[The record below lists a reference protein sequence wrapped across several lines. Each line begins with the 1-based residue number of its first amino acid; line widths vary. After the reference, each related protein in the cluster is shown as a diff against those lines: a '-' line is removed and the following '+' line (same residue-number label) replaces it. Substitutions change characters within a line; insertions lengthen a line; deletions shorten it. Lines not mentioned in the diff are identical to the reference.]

1 MKTKITNMTEGSPSK
16 LIITFALPLMV
27 GNIFQQLYTIIDTM
41 VVGRA
46 LGVSAL
52 AALGATD
59 WLNWLFSGLIQGFAQ
74 GFSILMAQE
83 FGSGNHKRLRKV
95 IFNSLI
101 LSAICSVLILIISQ
115 ACANPVLTLLH
126 TPKDIMSSS
135 LLYLRIIFLGMPIIM
150 AYNLSASILRSLGDS
165 QTPLHAMI
173 AASITNIVLDLVF
186 VLLFHWGI
194 AGAAVATLLA
204 QLLSGVYCFYFI
216 KRIDILKTSRDEL
229 IMENELCGKLLML
242 SFPIAFQNMVIF
254 IGGMIVQSVVNSFG
268 VLFIAGFTATNK
280 LYGILEYAAI
290 SYGHSMST
298 YAGQNLGAGN
308 RKRIRAGVR
317 SALLIALVTSLMI
330 SAFMLLWGKNILMWF
345 LSGDP
350 SDVDTALQI
359 AYHYL
364 AIMSIFLSTLY
375 LLYIIRSTLQGTGDT
390 IMPFIS
396 GIAEFIMRVGA
407 ALILPRFFGQEGIFY
422 AEILAWTGADI
433 ILLSA
438 YFYHITA
445 WKKLPDLAVA
455 SAVAKTKDK
464 LP

>member
-1 MKTKITNMTEGSPSK
+1 MTEGSPSK

-126 TPKDIMSSS
+126 TPNDIMSSS

-229 IMENELCGKLLML
+229 IMENELCGKLLLL

-445 WKKLPDLAVA
+445 WKKLPDLAAA

>member
-126 TPKDIMSSS
+126 TPNDIMSSS

-229 IMENELCGKLLML
+229 IMENELCGKLLLL

-330 SAFMLLWGKNILMWF
+330 SVFMLLWGKNILMWF

-445 WKKLPDLAVA
+445 WKKLPDLAAA